1 MKIRCPR
8 CSQPLQSAGS
18 VEESTFEYAT
28 LSLCS
33 HCGFGLDLRWRGRGS
48 ARARPTPDV
57 ILVTQLEGLSAQL
70 DPMLPVELESTD
82 STLDALGTL
91 ARALSLGSQ
100 VHALIITHCSRAHS
114 WSEFALSVR
123 SLEEG
128 FSVPHPVLIC
138 IVTSE
143 PPTTQDRQEIEQLN
157 NIYWIPCEPG
167 EESASVLSMAPQ
179 LFPS

>member
-8 CSQPLQSAGS
+8 CSNPLQSAGS

-28 LSLCS
+28 LSLCA

-48 ARARPTPDV
+48 ARAKPTPDV
-57 ILVTQLEGLSAQL
+57 ILVTQVKGLSAHL
-70 DPMLPVELESTD
+70 EPMLPVALESTD

-100 VHALIITHCSRAHS
+100 VQALIITHCAHVHS
-114 WSEFALSVR
+114 WSELALSVR

-143 PPTTQDRQEIEQLN
+143 RPSAQDRHEIEQLN

-167 EESASVLSMAPQ
+167 EETTSVLSMAPQ
-179 LFPS
+179 LFPA